1 MRNKGDDTMGKK
13 TVTFDQVINTFILGA
28 TEGGEEKISS
38 TGTLKIQGEQL
49 IHYWTPIAER
59 SDSKIIVN
67 ISRYSLATGRLQ
79 KKLKEMIPEDKY
91 VTVKGVREGYK
102 GSLVEFL

>member
-1 MRNKGDDTMGKK
+1 MGNNN
-13 TVTFDQVINTFILGA
+13 VTFDQVINNFILG
-28 TEGGEEKISS
+28 TIEDEKERVSS

-59 SDSKIIVN
+59 SNNKIIVN
-67 ISRYSLATGRLQ
+67 ITRYSLATGKLQ

-91 VTVKGVREGYK
+91 IAVKGVREGYK